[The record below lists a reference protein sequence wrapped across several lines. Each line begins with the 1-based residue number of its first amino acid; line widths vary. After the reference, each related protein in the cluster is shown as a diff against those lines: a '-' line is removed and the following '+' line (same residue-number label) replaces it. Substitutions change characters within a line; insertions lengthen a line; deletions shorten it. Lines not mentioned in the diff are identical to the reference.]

1 MVNVCEI
8 LGTEY
13 PIIQG
18 AMARIAECNLAA
30 AVSNGG
36 GLGIIAAGGQSA
48 DWLRDQI
55 KKTREMTDKPF
66 GVNIMLLADNVDELM
81 DVVCEEKVAV
91 VTTGAGNPGKYIAK
105 LKEAGI
111 KVVPVVA
118 NVTLAQR
125 VARAGA
131 DAVVAEG
138 TEAGGH
144 IGETTTM
151 ALIPQMVDALDI
163 PVIAAGGIADGR
175 GIAAAYMLGA
185 KGVQVGTRFLVAD
198 ECIIHQGY
206 KDAILKAKDSST
218 VATGRSTGHPVRI
231 IKNKLARKILSLEKK
246 NAPEE
251 EINELKT
258 SANKL
263 AALVGELLGFYA
275 GTYEEELGFYA
286 CPVHDALCI
295 AVLADPSLVAYE
307 QAAVKV
313 SIEGIT
319 AGESVADLYRTW
331 PEKPGVEFGT
341 EIDRERFV
349 ELVKESLVLPRGC
362 KKYE

>member
-18 AMARIAECNLAA
+18 ALARIAECNLAA

-48 DWLRDQI
+48 DWLREEI
-55 KKTREMTDKPF
+55 RKTREMTDKPF
-66 GVNIMLLADNVDELM
+66 GVNIMLLADNVEELIQ
-81 DVVCEEKVAV
+81 VVCDEKVPV
-91 VTTGAGNPGKYIAK
+91 VTTGAGNPGKYIARM
-105 LKEAGI
+105 KECGI
-111 KVVPVVA
+111 KVIPVVA
-118 NVTLAQR
+118 NVTLAVR

-151 ALIPQMVDALDI
+151 ALVPQMADAVDI

-175 GIAAAYMLGA
+175 GVAAAYMLGA

-198 ECIIHQGY
+198 ECIVAQGY
-206 KDAILKAKDSST
+206 KDAIIKAKDSST

-231 IKNKLARKILSLEKK
+231 IKNKLAKKILSLEAQ

-251 EINELKT
+251 EINQLCT
-258 SANKL
+258 GTL
-263 AALVGELLGFYA
+263 AAAVRDGDADNGNIMSGQIAGLVRKEQPAAEIIEEMFKEAEKVYEDRNCVCRA
-275 GTYEEELGFYA
+275 GR
-286 CPVHDALCI
+286 
-295 AVLADPSLVAYE
+295 
-307 QAAVKV
+307 
-313 SIEGIT
+313 
-319 AGESVADLYRTW
+319 SV
-331 PEKPGVEFGT
+331 
-341 EIDRERFV
+341 
-349 ELVKESLVLPRGC
+349 
-362 KKYE
+362 

>member
-48 DWLRDQI
+48 EWLREEI
-55 KKTREMTDKPF
+55 KKTREMTYKPF
-66 GVNIMLLADNVDELM
+66 GVNIMLLADNVEELIQ
-81 DVVCEEKVAV
+81 VVCEEKVPV
-91 VTTGAGNPGKYIAK
+91 VTTGAGNPGKYIARM
-105 LKEAGI
+105 KEHGI
-111 KVVPVVA
+111 KVIPVVA
-118 NVTLAQR
+118 NVALAMR

-151 ALIPQMVDALDI
+151 ALVPQMADAVDI

-175 GIAAAYMLGA
+175 GVAAAYMLGA
-185 KGVQVGTRFLVAD
+185 RGVQVGTRFLVAN
-198 ECIIHQGY
+198 ECIVAQGY
-206 KDAILKAKDSST
+206 KDAIIKAKDSST

-231 IKNKLARKILSLEKK
+231 IKNKLAKKILTLESQ

-251 EINELKT
+251 EINQLCT
-258 SANKL
+258 GTL
-263 AALVGELLGFYA
+263 AAAVRDGDADNGNIMSGQIA
-275 GTYEEELGFYA
+275 G
-286 CPVHDALCI
+286 
-295 AVLADPSLVAYE
+295 
-307 QAAVKV
+307 
-313 SIEGIT
+313 
-319 AGESVADLYRTW
+319 
-331 PEKPGVEFGT
+331 
-341 EIDRERFV
+341 
-349 ELVKESLVLPRGC
+349 LVKKEQSAAEIIEEMFKEAEKV
-362 KKYE
+362 YEDRNSICRAGRTV

>member
-48 DWLRDQI
+48 EWLREEI

-66 GVNIMLLADNVDELM
+66 GVNIMLLADNVEELIQ
-81 DVVCEEKVAV
+81 VVCEEKVPV
-91 VTTGAGNPGKYIAK
+91 VTTGAGNPGKYIARM
-105 LKEAGI
+105 KEHGI
-111 KVVPVVA
+111 KVIPVVA
-118 NVTLAQR
+118 NVALAMR

-151 ALIPQMVDALDI
+151 ALVPQMADAVDI

-175 GIAAAYMLGA
+175 GVAAAYMLGA
-185 KGVQVGTRFLVAD
+185 RGVQVGTRFLVAN
-198 ECIIHQGY
+198 ECIVAQGY
-206 KDAILKAKDSST
+206 KDAIIKAKDSST
-218 VATGRSTGHPVRI
+218 VATGRSTGHPVRV
-231 IKNKLARKILSLEKK
+231 IKNKLAKKILTLESQ

-251 EINELKT
+251 EINQLCT
-258 SANKL
+258 GTL
-263 AALVGELLGFYA
+263 AAAVRDGDADNGNIMSGQIA
-275 GTYEEELGFYA
+275 G
-286 CPVHDALCI
+286 
-295 AVLADPSLVAYE
+295 
-307 QAAVKV
+307 
-313 SIEGIT
+313 
-319 AGESVADLYRTW
+319 
-331 PEKPGVEFGT
+331 
-341 EIDRERFV
+341 
-349 ELVKESLVLPRGC
+349 LVKKEQSAAEIIEEMFKEAEKV
-362 KKYE
+362 YEDRNSICRAGRTV

>member
-48 DWLRDQI
+48 EWLREEI

-66 GVNIMLLADNVDELM
+66 GVNIMLLADNVEELIQ
-81 DVVCEEKVAV
+81 VVYEEKVPV
-91 VTTGAGNPGKYIAK
+91 VTTGAGNPGKYIARM
-105 LKEAGI
+105 KEHGI
-111 KVVPVVA
+111 KVIPVVA
-118 NVTLAQR
+118 NVALAMR

-151 ALIPQMVDALDI
+151 ALVPQMADAVDI

-175 GIAAAYMLGA
+175 GVAAAYMLGA
-185 KGVQVGTRFLVAD
+185 RGVQVGTRFLVAN
-198 ECIIHQGY
+198 ECIVAQGY
-206 KDAILKAKDSST
+206 KDAIIKAKDSST

-231 IKNKLARKILSLEKK
+231 IKNKLAKKILTLESQ

-251 EINELKT
+251 EINQLCT
-258 SANKL
+258 GTL
-263 AALVGELLGFYA
+263 AAAVRDGDADNGNIMSGQIA
-275 GTYEEELGFYA
+275 G
-286 CPVHDALCI
+286 
-295 AVLADPSLVAYE
+295 
-307 QAAVKV
+307 
-313 SIEGIT
+313 
-319 AGESVADLYRTW
+319 
-331 PEKPGVEFGT
+331 
-341 EIDRERFV
+341 
-349 ELVKESLVLPRGC
+349 LVKKEQSAAEIIEEMFKEAEKV
-362 KKYE
+362 YEDRNSICRAGRTV

>member
-36 GLGIIAAGGQSA
+36 GLGVIAAGGQSA
-48 DWLRDQI
+48 DWLREEI
-55 KKTREMTDKPF
+55 RKTREMTDKPF
-66 GVNIMLLADNVDELM
+66 GVNIMLLADNVEELIQ
-81 DVVCEEKVAV
+81 VVCDEKVPV
-91 VTTGAGNPGKYIAK
+91 VTTGAGNPGKYIARM
-105 LKEAGI
+105 KECGI
-111 KVVPVVA
+111 KVIPVVA
-118 NVTLAQR
+118 NVTLAVR

-151 ALIPQMVDALDI
+151 ALVPQMADAVDI

-175 GIAAAYMLGA
+175 GVAAAYMLGA

-198 ECIIHQGY
+198 ECIVAQGY
-206 KDAILKAKDSST
+206 KDAIIKAKDSST

-231 IKNKLARKILSLEKK
+231 IKNKLAKKILSLEAQ

-251 EINELKT
+251 EINQLCT
-258 SANKL
+258 GTL
-263 AALVGELLGFYA
+263 AAAVRDGDADNGNIMSGQIA
-275 GTYEEELGFYA
+275 G
-286 CPVHDALCI
+286 
-295 AVLADPSLVAYE
+295 
-307 QAAVKV
+307 
-313 SIEGIT
+313 
-319 AGESVADLYRTW
+319 
-331 PEKPGVEFGT
+331 
-341 EIDRERFV
+341 
-349 ELVKESLVLPRGC
+349 LVKKTQPAAEIIEEMFREAEKV
-362 KKYE
+362 YEDRNSVCRAGRSV

>member
-8 LGTEY
+8 LGTRY

-48 DWLRDQI
+48 EWLRDQI

-66 GVNIMLLADNVDELM
+66 GVNIMLLADNVEELM
-81 DVVCEEKVAV
+81 DVVCEEKVPV
-91 VTTGAGNPGKYIAK
+91 VTTGAGNPGKYISR
-105 LKEAGI
+105 LKENGI
-111 KVVPVVA
+111 KVIPVVA
-118 NVTLAQR
+118 NVALATR
-125 VARAGA
+125 VERAGA
-131 DAVVAEG
+131 DAIVAEG

-163 PVIAAGGIADGR
+163 PVIADGR
-175 GIAAAYMLGA
+175 GISAAYMLGA
-185 KGVQVGTRFLVAD
+185 KGVQVGTRFLVAN

-231 IKNKLARKILSLEKK
+231 IKNRLARKILSLEKQ

-251 EINELKT
+251 EINQLCT
-258 SANKL
+258 GTL
-263 AALVGELLGFYA
+263 AAAVRDGDADNGNIMSGQIAGLVHKEQPAAEMIEEMFKEVEEIYEDRNSICRA
-275 GTYEEELGFYA
+275 GS
-286 CPVHDALCI
+286 
-295 AVLADPSLVAYE
+295 AV
-307 QAAVKV
+307 
-313 SIEGIT
+313 
-319 AGESVADLYRTW
+319 
-331 PEKPGVEFGT
+331 
-341 EIDRERFV
+341 
-349 ELVKESLVLPRGC
+349 
-362 KKYE
+362 

>member
-48 DWLRDQI
+48 EWLREEI

-66 GVNIMLLADNVDELM
+66 GVNIMLLADNVEELIQ
-81 DVVCEEKVAV
+81 VVCEEKVPV
-91 VTTGAGNPGKYIAK
+91 VTTGAGNPGKYIARM
-105 LKEAGI
+105 KEHGI
-111 KVVPVVA
+111 KVIPVVA
-118 NVTLAQR
+118 NVALAMR

-138 TEAGGH
+138 IEAGGH

-151 ALIPQMVDALDI
+151 ALVPQMADAVDI

-175 GIAAAYMLGA
+175 GVAAAYMLGA
-185 KGVQVGTRFLVAD
+185 RGVQVGTRFLVAN
-198 ECIIHQGY
+198 ECIVAQGY
-206 KDAILKAKDSST
+206 KDAIIKAKDSST

-231 IKNKLARKILSLEKK
+231 IKNKLAKKILTLESQ

-251 EINELKT
+251 EINQLCT
-258 SANKL
+258 GTL
-263 AALVGELLGFYA
+263 AAAVRDGDADNGNIMSGQIA
-275 GTYEEELGFYA
+275 G
-286 CPVHDALCI
+286 
-295 AVLADPSLVAYE
+295 
-307 QAAVKV
+307 
-313 SIEGIT
+313 
-319 AGESVADLYRTW
+319 
-331 PEKPGVEFGT
+331 
-341 EIDRERFV
+341 
-349 ELVKESLVLPRGC
+349 LVKKEQSAAEIIEEMFKEAEKV
-362 KKYE
+362 YEDRNSICRAGRTV

>member
-48 DWLRDQI
+48 EWLREEI

-66 GVNIMLLADNVDELM
+66 GVNIMLLADNVEELIQ
-81 DVVCEEKVAV
+81 VVCEEKVPV
-91 VTTGAGNPGKYIAK
+91 VTTGAGNPGKYIARM
-105 LKEAGI
+105 KEHGI
-111 KVVPVVA
+111 KVIPVVA
-118 NVTLAQR
+118 NVALAMR

-151 ALIPQMVDALDI
+151 ALIPQMADAVDI
-163 PVIAAGGIADGR
+163 PVSAAGGIADGR
-175 GIAAAYMLGA
+175 GVAAAYMLGA
-185 KGVQVGTRFLVAD
+185 RGVQVGTRFLVAN
-198 ECIIHQGY
+198 ECIVAQGY
-206 KDAILKAKDSST
+206 KDAIIKAKDSST

-231 IKNKLARKILSLEKK
+231 IKNKLAKKILTLESQ

-251 EINELKT
+251 EINQLCT
-258 SANKL
+258 GTL
-263 AALVGELLGFYA
+263 AAAVRDGDADNGNIMSGQIA
-275 GTYEEELGFYA
+275 G
-286 CPVHDALCI
+286 
-295 AVLADPSLVAYE
+295 
-307 QAAVKV
+307 
-313 SIEGIT
+313 
-319 AGESVADLYRTW
+319 
-331 PEKPGVEFGT
+331 
-341 EIDRERFV
+341 
-349 ELVKESLVLPRGC
+349 LVKKEQSAAEIIEEMFKEAEKV
-362 KKYE
+362 YEDRNSICRAGRTV

>member
-48 DWLRDQI
+48 EWLREEI

-66 GVNIMLLADNVDELM
+66 GVNIMLLADNVEELIQ
-81 DVVCEEKVAV
+81 VVCEEKVPV
-91 VTTGAGNPGKYIAK
+91 VTTGAGNPGKYIARM
-105 LKEAGI
+105 EEHGI
-111 KVVPVVA
+111 KVIPVVA
-118 NVTLAQR
+118 NVALAMR

-151 ALIPQMVDALDI
+151 ALVPQMADAVDI

-175 GIAAAYMLGA
+175 GVAAAYMLGA
-185 KGVQVGTRFLVAD
+185 RGVQVGTRFLVAN
-198 ECIIHQGY
+198 ECIVAQGY
-206 KDAILKAKDSST
+206 KDAIIKAKDSST

-231 IKNKLARKILSLEKK
+231 IKNKLAKKILTLESQ

-251 EINELKT
+251 EINQLCT
-258 SANKL
+258 GTL
-263 AALVGELLGFYA
+263 AAAVRDGDADNGNIMSGQIA
-275 GTYEEELGFYA
+275 G
-286 CPVHDALCI
+286 
-295 AVLADPSLVAYE
+295 
-307 QAAVKV
+307 
-313 SIEGIT
+313 
-319 AGESVADLYRTW
+319 
-331 PEKPGVEFGT
+331 
-341 EIDRERFV
+341 
-349 ELVKESLVLPRGC
+349 LVKKEQSAAEIIEEMFKEAEKV
-362 KKYE
+362 YEDRNSICRAGRTV